1 MNKTATN
8 TFINYV
14 NKMVSRTDW
23 QREVESL
30 YTNYYLISLVLAY
43 PSTASAP
50 EVSQFRRLQST
61 LIKTIE
67 QFVAEL
73 DQQTKQTQSP
83 SAINCLLKSHI
94 AVMQT
99 LNGQIGNLLKEQAA
113 GVS

>member
-1 MNKTATN
+1 MNKMATN

-14 NKMVSRTDW
+14 NQTVSRTDW
-23 QREVESL
+23 QREVEAL
-30 YTNYYLISLVLAY
+30 YTNYYLISLLLAY
-43 PSTASAP
+43 PSTTSAH
-50 EVSQFRRLQST
+50 EVSKFRRLHSA

-73 DQQTKQTQSP
+73 DQQTQQTQSP
-83 SAINCLLKSHI
+83 SAIVCLLKSHI